1 LENSRLLTFL
11 LISLAIVIFYNQ
23 LMLWRHPELAHRRGG
38 VAATAT
44 ASPAATPGQEQA
56 APGTAATSMA
66 SAGGATTAGTIASG
80 GGEGTITGAPARTIT
95 INTSLYEAE
104 LTARGGRMAS
114 FLLKDYRQTSATD
127 SLPYQIIAG
136 GDRLPLGLVIT
147 RGAAT
152 SDDGEVIYN
161 SDAPARIDL
170 TTGVATVIM
179 TGVTADGIKLQKT
192 FSFKSDSYVFGVTG
206 AAVAP
211 TELKLDGIGLQMSRP
226 LKANAGFRDIP
237 TLQADVQDKIFSES
251 QKALEK
257 GVATVSGT
265 ITYVGFGD
273 RYFLSALLPKKPV
286 TGMLAMDYAGDE
298 ADARIVFDGATTVAS
313 DVYMGPKELDVLD
326 AVNPALNKTINF
338 GWTSII
344 ALPFLK
350 LLKLFYRIAPNYGL
364 AIILLTIVVR
374 LLTLP
379 MSIKGQRSM
388 MKMQRLQPQVERI
401 REKHKDDQE
410 RLNREMVDLYK
421 RNHVNP
427 LGGCLPM
434 AVQLPVFFGLYEAL
448 LNAIELRHAPFVG
461 WITDLSAPECLPVS
475 WIPQLPFTQLHGI
488 PVLVILM
495 TITAFAQQWMAPR
508 QPDPNQQKMMMYM
521 PVAFSLI
528 FVNMPAGLTLYYFSS
543 NLLGVVQQFI
553 LNREFKQL
561 PTPAAT

>member
-11 LISLAIVIFYNQ
+11 LISLAIVILYNQ
-23 LMLWRHPELAHRRGG
+23 LLQWRHPELAHRRGV

-44 ASPAATPGQEQA
+44 PAPSLTPRQEQA
-56 APGTAATSMA
+56 APAAAASAASASGGTPAGTAR
-66 SAGGATTAGTIASG
+66 AGGAGAITAS
-80 GGEGTITGAPARTIT
+80 PARTIT
-95 INTSLYEAE
+95 ISTNLYEAE
-104 LTARGGRMAS
+104 LTLRGGRVAS
-114 FLLKDYRQTSATD
+114 FLLRDYRQTSARD
-127 SLPYQIIAG
+127 SPPYQIIAG
-136 GDRLPLGLVIT
+136 GDRLPLGMVIAH
-147 RGAAT
+147 GAVT
-152 SDDGEVIYN
+152 SDDGEVIYS

-170 TTGVATVIM
+170 TTGVATVTM

-192 FSFKSDSYVFGVTG
+192 FSFKPASYVFDVTG

-211 TELKLDGIGLQMSRP
+211 AGVKIDGIGFQMSRP

-237 TLQADVQDKIFSES
+237 ELQADVEDKVLNEA

-257 GVATVSGT
+257 GVAPVSGK
-265 ITYVGFGD
+265 ITFAGFGD
-273 RYFLSALLPKKPV
+273 RYFLSALMPKTPV
-286 TGMLAMDYAGDE
+286 TGTLAMDYAGDE
-298 ADARIVFDGATTVAS
+298 ADARMVFDGATTVESA
-313 DVYMGPKELDVLD
+313 VFMGPKELDVLD

-401 REKHKDDQE
+401 REKHKEDQE

-434 AVQLPVFFGLYEAL
+434 VVQLPVFFGLYEAL
-448 LNAIELRHAPFVG
+448 LNAIELRHAPFLG
-461 WITDLSAPECLPVS
+461 WITDLSAPDCLPVS
-475 WIPQLPFTQLHGI
+475 WIPLLPFTSCHGL

-495 TITAFAQQWMAPR
+495 TITAFVQQWMAPK

-561 PTPAAT
+561 PAPAAT